1 MKTAALIT
9 GATLLLSG
17 TAAAQ
22 TTPAPGGV
30 QVWGGLGT
38 DAYILPTISLGLSA
52 DVVRQPQMT
61 VAVRSGASLTLLPL
75 PDATGPV
82 PVYSAEVLLRG
93 NEPGMNLYGGPSV
106 GNIAGLAWVL
116 GGVAGVQGPLGQGNW
131 GYFGELKARYLL
143 GAGEVVL
150 LPGVNLGV
158 TYRF

>member
-9 GATLLLSG
+9 GAALLLSG

-22 TTPAPGGV
+22 TGV
-30 QVWGGLGT
+30 QVWGGLGP
-38 DAYILPTISLGLSA
+38 DAYIMPTASLGLSA
-52 DVVRQPQMT
+52 DVARFGGLTASVRG
-61 VAVRSGASLTLLPL
+61 GASLSVLLL
-75 PDATGPV
+75 VPDATGPV
-82 PVYSAEVLLRG
+82 PTYSAELLLRG

-106 GNIAGLAWVL
+106 GNIAGLAWIL

-143 GAGEVVL
+143 GVDQPVL

>member
-1 MKTAALIT
+1 MKTAAVIT

-17 TAAAQ
+17 SAAAQ
-22 TTPAPGGV
+22 TAPTGV

-38 DAYILPTISLGLSA
+38 DAYILPTLSLGLSA

-61 VAVRSGASLTLLPL
+61 VAVRGGASLTLLPL

-93 NEPGMNLYGGPSV
+93 KEPGMNLYGGPSI

-131 GYFGELKARYLL
+131 GYFGEFMARYLL
-143 GAGEVVL
+143 GVGEVVL